1 MEVIYEKINCPTRE
15 FNIVGFVVDPAGED
29 SDIVDKAI
37 TETVGHSA
45 DPRDTS
51 GKVRNP
57 TQLLKTRYLGAL
69 AEDLLVK
76 HLRDILGTSF
86 QVDSSEF
93 VNYDQHVD
101 IIIAGN
107 GHRITLEVRSSFLFA
122 PRKSIVCRLHGVIG
136 PYSTDVKPGE
146 KPKDFYLYA
155 FINEAI
161 EKFSFERQHT
171 LFFASGAPYEMFL
184 EKGEQDNLKQRG
196 ANYLLVKPMVEAMD
210 ATEVVD
216 AIRRQASA
224 V

>member
-1 MEVIYEKINCPTRE
+1 MEVIHERINCPQRK
-15 FNIVGFVVDPAGED
+15 FNIVGFVLDPTGED
-29 SDIVDKAI
+29 RDVVERAI
-37 TETVGHSA
+37 TEAVGHGA

-51 GKVRNP
+51 GRIRNP
-57 TQLLKTRYLGAL
+57 SKLLKTRYLGAL

-76 HLRDILGTSF
+76 YLRNMLGTSF
-86 QVDSSEF
+86 DVDSSEF

-101 IIIAGN
+101 IIIAGDK
-107 GHRITLEVRSSFLFA
+107 HKITLEVRSSFLFA
-122 PRKSIVCRLHGVIG
+122 PRQSIVCRLHGVIG
-136 PYSTDVKPGE
+136 PYSTAVKPGE

-161 EKFSFERQHT
+161 ERFSFERQHT

-184 EKGEQDNLKQRG
+184 EKGEQNNLRQKG
-196 ANYLLVKPMVEAMD
+196 ASYLLVKPMVEAMD
-210 ATEVVD
+210 TTEVVD